1 MKKILIMLS
10 ITLSLFATEIQLS
23 GSYSSN
29 LGNPFKSIYSK
40 KVKSVS
46 IDSIQSELVKLSVSS
61 DYESSVT
68 EFHNVKDEYS
78 IQSNSC
84 LIVLKD
90 YLTQDYLISN
100 NANKI
105 VSCVIESGSIDLEYQ
120 EESLSNIQI
129 KLNINLVVL
138 DRNGDI
144 LLDKKI
150 SNSINSDYNKKGDNF
165 DSMITFDFDF
175 ERLKPEEKINEM
187 IEVSLF
193 QMLNKNLRKGL

>member
-40 KVKSVS
+40 KIKSVS
-46 IDSIQSELVKLSVSS
+46 IDSIQSKLVKLSVSS